1 VASDSTLLAVFAHG
15 EELIAALG
23 RLKRESRSIGTV
35 FSPVPLPE
43 VQEILNKRPSAV
55 RWSVLLGALLGAAGL
70 IGTAVYAH
78 LSYSLI
84 TGGKPVL
91 PWIAWV
97 IVCFEGVILGGVTA
111 GTLSW
116 ILFGRLPQL
125 RPPRGYDGAFS
136 QDRFG
141 ILVECARGE
150 EEPVKRLL
158 EEEGAEEVRS
168 VS

>member
-1 VASDSTLLAVFAHG
+1 VAADLNLLAVFTHG

-23 RLKRESRSIGTV
+23 RLKGESRPIRTV
-35 FSPVPLPE
+35 FSPFPLPE
-43 VQEILNKRPSAV
+43 AQDILGERPSAV
-55 RWSVLLGALLGAAGL
+55 RWGVLLGALLGAASLVGV
-70 IGTAVYAH
+70 AVYAH
-78 LSYSLI
+78 LSYNLI

-97 IVCFEGVILGGVTA
+97 VVCFEGVMLGGVTA

-141 ILVECARGE
+141 ILVECTREE
-150 EEPVKRLL
+150 EEPVRRLL